1 MKKNLYFRSVF
12 RRKNVIKE
20 AILDL
25 FLSTCC
31 VPRLLLEVF
40 IRTNMGER
48 YFSFST
54 AIIAT
59 TVLAILPIGASVGF
73 YFLSRYGF
81 SREFDIFEFLLHD
94 LTWYLFLAGFV
105 GMCLDRRREIKR
117 LPSVFDFGRYSLSTG
132 NIHNGFLNYQPYGKR
147 LSVRTI
153 ETVIEPGFFFVI
165 GAGLWL
171 LQQHVGILIVV
182 CSVCYSISYLGAY
195 HRGDNFVMDQIDE
208 MIFNEEMTASFV
220 DGLTPNETRGVNYYG
235 RKPVDENMRRKVA
248 ENFVEDSEIAVAI

>member
-25 FLSTCC
+25 FLSTCS

-73 YFLSRYGF
+73 YFLARYGF
-81 SREFDIFEFLLHD
+81 RREFDIFRV
-94 LTWYLFLAGFV
+94 LT
-105 GMCLDRRREIKR
+105 
-117 LPSVFDFGRYSLSTG
+117 S
-132 NIHNGFLNYQPYGKR
+132 
-147 LSVRTI
+147 
-153 ETVIEPGFFFVI
+153 
-165 GAGLWL
+165 
-171 LQQHVGILIVV
+171 
-182 CSVCYSISYLGAY
+182 
-195 HRGDNFVMDQIDE
+195 
-208 MIFNEEMTASFV
+208 
-220 DGLTPNETRGVNYYG
+220 
-235 RKPVDENMRRKVA
+235 
-248 ENFVEDSEIAVAI
+248 